1 MKIKGLIQSLVKK
14 IKEGSERREKC
25 AVCGTKTAY
34 LKSTPI
40 NNRMRYVEGV
50 GQLCNECFKN
60 S

>member
-1 MKIKGLIQSLVKK
+1 MKIKDLIKK
-14 IKEGSERREKC
+14 IKEGGKRKEKC
-25 AVCGTKTAY
+25 AVCGTKTVY

-50 GQLCNECFKN
+50 GQLCNDCWKI